1 MSGWIQAP
9 MQQNTISS
17 QIEINHVIDQ
27 PTAKKFKKWCALS
40 TAVPRAK
47 CFTIKS
53 PNGLFFD
60 VNSPKTREWVL

>member
-1 MSGWIQAP
+1 MY
-9 MQQNTISS
+9 ISES
-17 QIEINHVIDQ
+17 
-27 PTAKKFKKWCALS
+27 S

-60 VNSPKTREWVL
+60 VNSPKTREWVF